1 MVLGPQAR
9 LAPRTD
15 HRVVTNSERADQ
27 LLADAEAIAGEL
39 RSALALR
46 RWNLAVRRAQE
57 IIELV
62 AKGLINEMG
71 VEYPRTH
78 DPVPALIDTIRQRGV
93 DADQAFLDWL
103 RSLSR
108 ELADLRGPAF
118 YQEIADEHIDIGD
131 AGKGKVQHVVT
142 KALAENAFRFVG
154 RQQSESLCRDP

>member
-1 MVLGPQAR
+1 MVLGPQAG
-9 LAPRTD
+9 LAPRAD

-27 LLADAEAIAGEL
+27 LLADADAIAGEM
-39 RSALALR
+39 RSALALH

-57 IIELV
+57 VIELV

-78 DPVPALIDTIRQRGV
+78 DPVPALIDTIRQRRV
-93 DADQAFLDWL
+93 DADQAFLDRL

-118 YQEIADEHIDIGD
+118 YQEIALREDQASGAVDGAE
-131 AGKGKVQHVVT
+131 KV
-142 KALAENAFRFVG
+142 LRFGRVLVG
-154 RQQSESLCRDP
+154 RLRGDG

>member
-1 MVLGPQAR
+1 
-9 LAPRTD
+9 
-15 HRVVTNSERADQ
+15 VTNSERADQ
-27 LLADAEAIAGEL
+27 LLADAEAIAGEM

-57 IIELV
+57 VIELV

-78 DPVPALIDTIRQRGV
+78 DPVPALIDTIRQRRV

-103 RSLSR
+103 RSVSR

-118 YQEIADEHIDIGD
+118 YQEIALREDQARGAVDGAE
-131 AGKGKVQHVVT
+131 KV
-142 KALAENAFRFVG
+142 LRFGRVLVG
-154 RQQSESLCRDP
+154 RLRGDG